1 MIELVITG
9 MVTATAFS
17 ALITGGIQFMLNR
30 QNRKITEQ
38 TQISAPVSQEM
49 RDEIEQNEA
58 WWLRSYHE
66 LMLRSGA
73 KVVSRIHGLEIVEKK
88 ELPRG
93 RGMKHGVSYVNVSYQ
108 QPDRVSLEGCICRE
122 CAAVLEAQEA
132 ALDVPPVGDIS
143 FGNPI
148 LVKEIQHAYGVMADG
163 ICGPS
168 TMHAIN
174 TRKPTRPMSMQAWDL
189 IRSYNVFC
197 MTHPDL
203 ADRGYTGHFNTD
215 VAIMRAVSAPR
226 RCGFEWESMNMPRI
240 CQNPAGHGG
249 RHEDGASWLVVGA
262 EHAVRQP
269 VYARGGYAPSP
280 ETNWELEVQ
289 YWTDLDRKR
298 MRKRA

>member
-108 QPDRVSLEGCICRE
+108 QPDRVSLEGCICPE
-122 CAAVLEAQEA
+122 CARALEETKPVELRSHVISIYQPRPIVDWEAEA
-132 ALDVPPVGDIS
+132 A
-143 FGNPI
+143 
-148 LVKEIQHAYGVMADG
+148 
-163 ICGPS
+163 
-168 TMHAIN
+168 
-174 TRKPTRPMSMQAWDL
+174 
-189 IRSYNVFC
+189 
-197 MTHPDL
+197 
-203 ADRGYTGHFNTD
+203 
-215 VAIMRAVSAPR
+215 
-226 RCGFEWESMNMPRI
+226 
-240 CQNPAGHGG
+240 
-249 RHEDGASWLVVGA
+249 
-262 EHAVRQP
+262 
-269 VYARGGYAPSP
+269 
-280 ETNWELEVQ
+280 
-289 YWTDLDRKR
+289 YWTALDRKR